1 MNGKALFAFAASA
14 RPLKEF
20 VNERSETHVS
30 IVFQSAF
37 TYQSIFFLS
46 RSLPFLLPSLS
57 FLPLDLEDDQKSK
70 GHKIW

>member
-1 MNGKALFAFAASA
+1 MNEKALFAFAASA
-14 RPLKEF
+14 RPLKSF
-20 VNERSETHVS
+20 VHELPETHMSV
-30 IVFQSAF
+30 VFQSAF

-70 GHKIW
+70 GHQIL